1 MSIFKE
7 SFSLNVRKQLE
18 TRQNAMIDRSPKNL
32 QWLNSRNSWV
42 RMSSSV
48 NVDGNNSLAKKYIL
62 QGGTLNENGTLKS
75 GIGASFNN
83 TYSNI
88 SAQQDASGKFIPYR
102 LGIRPM
108 PGINGIDVKSKGAYG
123 SLLSTTVS
131 FQCWDIRQLEDLE
144 LLYMRPGYTVLV
156 EWGWAPYLDEKENLS
171 SLIPVNNQLTDA
183 TEGKKEELFKSIK
196 ELAQKNGNYEA
207 VLGYVKN
214 FSWSARPDGGYDCT
228 TEIISLG
235 EVLESL
241 KVNYTPE
248 NLTDITENGLLVNK
262 LKNEGGTLAASIGN
276 LDANEKKL
284 LKENYT
290 QNILAGIFYELYR
303 ICYKQG
309 TGDTGKSFK
318 LTDNKSTYNIFHK
331 TIEIKNNPN
340 SKNVLDDQ
348 EQFYITLES
357 LCDLLNNNILLSD
370 KAADKPWAELSVR
383 EADVTGSVDPITGAG
398 YLLSLAHP
406 LQLSIDPTVCLIK
419 NEKWA
424 SSIKFTADSGEAD
437 PKTGEPVF
445 RFKSNIPSGS
455 IDTFVE
461 NLLSITV
468 PTNAIDNKP
477 ALLEY
482 VKTTVQT
489 AGGDTNENIK
499 EINRVLQERL
509 KDRNK
514 LVSQPSKE
522 LISKFDLKT
531 TNNIKPPP
539 SSTTLQKILTD
550 LNYSNLDKDAVKKI
564 LGEKGYELADQTDPA
579 KIAKEELTKVANEA
593 NQQTGEAN
601 KALKFLS
608 EIDHPY
614 FISDDTSSGLG
625 IIGNI
630 YVNIQMLYDL
640 CLNKDLAAQDKKEK
654 NDIGL
659 YDFMKNILSK
669 ISNAIGNVNNFEL
682 FIEPNGHHARIID
695 INYVDRRSRQDA
707 YDNAFQLEVQNLKS
721 TVRSYKL
728 ESKIF
733 PEQSTQVAIAAQT
746 GGGGGIGTDTTTMV
760 GFNKKLTDRLIPEKN
775 VPTSLTEPDPKAKF
789 DKIKSS
795 ISILATFF
803 TDIQYGFGDSEF
815 DLDKVSKYENAL
827 KDIIAN
833 IINLTNSKTGNRSIL
848 PTVFS
853 AELDGIGGMIIGNVF
868 KIDPDFLPRGY
879 KGGEVGSKLGY
890 VVNGLGHKIG
900 NGDWVTSLEAKTIIL
915 DDPEGPAADFSNIT
929 INLAATTENT
939 AVIVTNSTN
948 ANPLNVVA
956 TPAGNGNWTTLN
968 NTLIAL
974 NNPQNAW
981 FEYKAKSRNPNLPGS
996 NPLIINAFK
1005 EIGFPGQEEP
1015 TAWCAAFSGYALK
1028 TSGLPFL
1035 KSLSSL
1041 AYANYGTAI
1050 PINNRNQ
1057 WKQWD
1062 IVVFKN
1068 IKKQGQ
1074 GHVGFLYGASADG
1087 NAITLF
1093 GGNQGDSL
1101 KYSTFPKNG
1110 NELILY
1116 AIRRNWAPPST
1127 TLPLNNSNPTDVKTR

>member
-7 SFSLNVRKQLE
+7 SFSPNVRKQLE

-48 NVDGNNSLAKKYIL
+48 NVDGSPALAKRYIL
-62 QGGTLNENGTLKS
+62 QGGTLNFDGTLKS
-75 GIGASFNN
+75 GIGNSFLNA
-83 TYSNI
+83 YSTHNG
-88 SAQQDASGKFIPYR
+88 SGEKYR

-108 PGINGIDVKSKGAYG
+108 PGITSIDVKNKGAYG
-123 SLLSTTVS
+123 SLLFTTVNY
-131 FQCWDIRQLEDLE
+131 QCWDIKQLEDLE
-144 LLYMRPGYTVLV
+144 LLYMRQGYTVLV
-156 EWGWAPYLDEKENLS
+156 EWGWAPYLDENEKLS
-171 SLIPVNNQLTDA
+171 SIIPVNNQLTDA

-228 TEIISLG
+228 TEVVSLG

-241 KVNYTPE
+241 KVNYTPSE
-248 NLTDITENGLLVNK
+248 NLTDITTNGLLVGK
-262 LKNEGGTLAASIGN
+262 LKKEGGTSAASISD
-276 LDANEKKL
+276 LDADEKKL
-284 LKENYT
+284 LKDNYT

-309 TGDTGKSFK
+309 TGDKGRSFS
-318 LTDNKSTYNIFHK
+318 LTDDKSTYNVFHK
-331 TIEIKNNPN
+331 TIEIKNKSN

-357 LCDLLNNNILLSD
+357 LCNLLNNYVLLRD
-370 KAADKPWAELSVR
+370 KVAKKPWVEISVI
-383 EADVTGSVDPITGAG
+383 EANVTGSVDPVTGAG
-398 YLLSLAHP
+398 YLLALAHP

-424 SSIKFTADSGEAD
+424 SSIKFTADTGGAD

-445 RFKSNIPSGS
+445 KFRSNIPSGS

-468 PTNAIDNKP
+468 PTNDIDNKP

-539 SSTTLQKILTD
+539 SSTTLQDLLTARI
-550 LNYSNLDKDAVKKI
+550 YSNLDKDDVKKI

-579 KIAKEELTKVANEA
+579 GIAQAELKKAADETNKK
-593 NQQTGEAN
+593 TGEASES
-601 KALKFLS
+601 LKFLS

-682 FIEPNGHHARIID
+682 FIEPNGAHARIID
-695 INYVDRRSRQDA
+695 INYVDRNSRKDV
-707 YDNAFQLEVQNLKS
+707 YENAFQLEVQNLKS

-760 GFNKKLTDRLIPEKN
+760 GFNKKLTDRLIPEKD
-775 VPTSLTEPDPKAKF
+775 VPTSSTETNPQAKF

-795 ISILATFF
+795 ISILYDFF
-803 TDIQYGFGDSEF
+803 ADLKFGWGDSEF

-827 KDIIAN
+827 KDIIAD
-833 IINLTNSKTGNRSIL
+833 ITNLTNSKTGNRAIL

-853 AELDGIGGMIIGNVF
+853 VDLDGIGGMIIGNVF
-868 KIDPDFLPRGY
+868 KINPDFLPRGY
-879 KGGEVGSKLGY
+879 KGGNDVGAKLGY
-890 VVNGLGHKIG
+890 VVTNLGHKIG
-900 NGDWVTSLEAKTIIL
+900 NGDWVTSLEGKTIIL

-929 INLAATTENT
+929 INLAATTEKT
-939 AVIVTNSTN
+939 AVTTTPISTGANMGGATKVINGVVRKNGEIEDLLVPIRQDLYNRHWSPVCQSDKKRIRLQAKAMQNLEKMLIDAYAAGIYLKVNSAFRTKADQDRVFLDNCTN
-948 ANPLNVVA
+948 AAGTGKCLPRPGKKPAA
-956 TPAGNGNWTTLN
+956 TPGNSNHGFGLAVDLANKDGVRINITEQTKTLKEW
-968 NTLIAL
+968 
-974 NNPQNAW
+974 AW
-981 FEYKAKSRNPNLPGS
+981 IQANKNKYG
-996 NPLIINAFK
+996 FK
-1005 EIGFPGQEEP
+1005 ELNDTSESHHYNFIG
-1015 TAWCAAFSGYALK
+1015 
-1028 TSGLPFL
+1028 
-1035 KSLSSL
+1035 
-1041 AYANYGTAI
+1041 
-1050 PINNRNQ
+1050 
-1057 WKQWD
+1057 
-1062 IVVFKN
+1062 
-1068 IKKQGQ
+1068 
-1074 GHVGFLYGASADG
+1074 
-1087 NAITLF
+1087 
-1093 GGNQGDSL
+1093 
-1101 KYSTFPKNG
+1101 
-1110 NELILY
+1110 
-1116 AIRRNWAPPST
+1116 
-1127 TLPLNNSNPTDVKTR
+1127 

>member
-18 TRQNAMIDRSPKNL
+18 TRQNTMIDRSPKNL

-48 NVDGNNSLAKKYIL
+48 NVDGNNSLAKRYIL
-62 QGGTLNENGTLKS
+62 QGGTLNFDGTLKS
-75 GIGASFNN
+75 GIGNSFLNA
-83 TYSNI
+83 YSTHNG
-88 SAQQDASGKFIPYR
+88 SGEKYR

-108 PGINGIDVKSKGAYG
+108 PGITSIDVKSKGAYG
-123 SLLSTTVS
+123 SLLSTTVNY
-131 FQCWDIRQLEDLE
+131 QCWDIRQLEDLE

-156 EWGWAPYLDEKENLS
+156 EWGWAPYLDENENLS
-171 SLIPVNNQLTDA
+171 SIIPVNNQLTDA

-383 EADVTGSVDPITGAG
+383 EADVTGSVDFKTGSG

-445 RFKSNIPSGS
+445 RFKSNIPPTT
-455 IDTFVE
+455 INTFVE
-461 NLLSITV
+461 NLLSITI
-468 PTNAIDNKP
+468 PTSKIKNKT

-522 LISKFDLKT
+522 LISKFGLETTNKT
-531 TNNIKPPP
+531 TPP
-539 SSTTLQKILTD
+539 SNVTLQEILTD
-550 LNYSNLDKDAVKKI
+550 LNYSNLDEDDVKKI

-593 NQQTGEAN
+593 NQQTGEASE
-601 KALKFLS
+601 ALKFLS

-614 FISDDTSSGLG
+614 FISDDTASGLG

-682 FIEPNGHHARIID
+682 FIEPNGSHARIID

-833 IINLTNSKTGNRSIL
+833 IINLTNSKTGNRAIL

-890 VVNGLGHKIG
+890 VVTGLGHKIG

-929 INLAATTENT
+929 INLAATTEKT
-939 AVIVTNSTN
+939 AVTTTPISTGANMGGATKVINGVVRKNGEIEDLLVPIRQDLYNRHWSPVCQSDKKRIRLQAKAMQNLEKMLIDAYAAGIYLKVNSAFRTKADQDRVFLDNCTN
-948 ANPLNVVA
+948 AAGTGKCLPRPGKKPAA
-956 TPAGNGNWTTLN
+956 TPGNSNHGFGLAVDLANKDGVRINITEQTKTLKEW
-968 NTLIAL
+968 
-974 NNPQNAW
+974 AW
-981 FEYKAKSRNPNLPGS
+981 IQANKNKYG
-996 NPLIINAFK
+996 FK
-1005 EIGFPGQEEP
+1005 ELNDTSESHHYNFIG
-1015 TAWCAAFSGYALK
+1015 
-1028 TSGLPFL
+1028 
-1035 KSLSSL
+1035 
-1041 AYANYGTAI
+1041 
-1050 PINNRNQ
+1050 
-1057 WKQWD
+1057 
-1062 IVVFKN
+1062 
-1068 IKKQGQ
+1068 
-1074 GHVGFLYGASADG
+1074 
-1087 NAITLF
+1087 
-1093 GGNQGDSL
+1093 
-1101 KYSTFPKNG
+1101 
-1110 NELILY
+1110 
-1116 AIRRNWAPPST
+1116 
-1127 TLPLNNSNPTDVKTR
+1127 

>member
-7 SFSLNVRKQLE
+7 SFNLNVRKQLE

-32 QWLNSRNSWV
+32 QFLNSRNSWV

-83 TYSNI
+83 AYSNI

-108 PGINGIDVKSKGAYG
+108 PGITSIDVKNKGAYG
-123 SLLSTTVS
+123 SLLFTTVN

-156 EWGWAPYLDEKENLS
+156 EWGWAPYLDENENLS
-171 SLIPVNNQLTDA
+171 SIIPVNNQLTDA
-183 TEGKKEELFKSIK
+183 TKGKKEELFKSIK

-406 LQLSIDPTVCLIK
+406 LQLSVDPTVCLIK

-445 RFKSNIPSGS
+445 RFKSNIPPTT
-455 IDTFVE
+455 INTFVE
-461 NLLSITV
+461 NLLSITI
-468 PTNAIDNKP
+468 PTSKIKNKT

-522 LISKFDLKT
+522 LISKFGLETTNKT
-531 TNNIKPPP
+531 TPP
-539 SSTTLQKILTD
+539 SNVTLQEILTD

-682 FIEPNGHHARIID
+682 FIEPNGYHARIID

-939 AVIVTNSTN
+939 AVTAVASPT
-948 ANPLNVVA
+948 A
-956 TPAGNGNWTTLN
+956 TPSGNGNWTTLN
-968 NTLIAL
+968 NTVTSL
-974 NNPQNAW
+974 
-981 FEYKAKSRNPNLPGS
+981 KAASDGGQWKESRS
-996 NPLIINAFK
+996 NPTIINAYK
-1005 EIGFPGQEEP
+1005 EVGAPQP
-1015 TAWCAAFSGYALK
+1015 SDSVAWCAAFVGYTLK
-1028 TSGLPFL
+1028 TSGLPYL
-1035 KSLSSL
+1035 KGNLSSL
-1041 AYANYGTAI
+1041 TYSSYGTS
-1050 PINNRNQ
+1050 ININDRSQ

-1068 IKKQGQ
+1068 SNPSKSGQ

-1087 NAITLF
+1087 NSITLF
-1093 GGNQGDSL
+1093 GGNQGDNL
-1101 KYSTFPKNG
+1101 KFSTFPKNG
-1110 NELILY
+1110 KELVLSS
-1116 AIRRNWAPPST
+1116 IRRNWSPPQSS
-1127 TLPLNNSNPTDVKTR
+1127 LPLNNSKPTDIGTR